1 MKGKPPSHA
10 PAVALVVTLMMMAV
24 LVMMVVG
31 LAGVMRIEHGA
42 ARNLTYQVVAEQL
55 AEVAVRQAMTA
66 VLTSTPAAGVP
77 SATGPGWIQA
87 GGRTLALV
95 SPAIPDSQWD
105 EDTKNLERIGTNSLI
120 LDTGSGFGGVFA
132 GWVDVVSP
140 PVAPENRTNLM
151 GRFAW
156 WVDDEGTKLNLNA
169 VGSNITVAGNDNTN
183 AFLPLATRYLS
194 GNTNPTQIQTHPFT
208 ADWVFANAG
217 GATNVANSSQSQAL
231 QTRTRW
237 LPTPESL
244 KSTNFLPVT
253 ASDSLSEW
261 EFHAIKGRVTTW
273 SSNTDLTLWGS
284 NKVNLAELR
293 QTVIDPDTRDD
304 AYNRIRAA
312 LKTNA
317 LNVFFG
323 TDAQGYPRTL
333 ARKFGG
339 GGTNAGDPGNHGDLV
354 LDQIAANIL
363 AAAITPTNANQLVCT
378 SFAPALGNVE
388 TNRFRNGLPMTVASD
403 HLGPYLSEVRVRVDG
418 AAVNEIRVVGTGRRA
433 VTNLLSSTG
442 VARLSFLVRLTN
454 PYGRPVEGF
463 SVEIQPRKFR
473 FKVARDTFGY
483 NPPVP
488 PPANGDLI
496 PPTQLDSPP
505 QLGATALSL
514 YNIDGA
520 LNDGW
525 WMGPEWYEGRV
536 APWDLDQIF
545 RSSITQASLTTNP
558 PVFSKRIIFAMNSRD
573 PPTTVPPT
581 RPPSAANAFGSLT
594 EAYVQLD
601 QVVLKKD
608 GVIVDWLSMDDL
620 AQEGNF
626 RGVGDPE
633 EDYGQIPF
641 RSTGI
646 PPVSQP
652 TRRDP
657 AVVEPSTLLPPL
669 AEGLF
674 SDTQSQGIRKT
685 DPRVRFTVAHWET
698 TATNTNSPPPRGV
711 LKGGGWPSTV
721 KAWTRET
728 DVGLIRSNTG
738 ITYLAA
744 DPSTNVND
752 HHHFLPGYHPTNGIQ
767 SVAQLGSIHTGLPWR
782 TLRFQATPAGEV
794 NQGPPDWVVLEA
806 FTATNPSVALPRI
819 NLNGLVTSLLSNSTA
834 SGAPVTSTGQR
845 QIRRWVPL
853 AALGALRTN
862 FPTSS
867 TNVLASNGIPVSL
880 ASPGVGLDETR
891 LREIGSGLTNALI
904 NPGSTDGW
912 SADSGWHTT
921 RGAQS
926 SNFPA
931 FGMALAGEFLEVR
944 GVADDNPGT
953 YGEDVVEGRLR
964 AFLDVVTT
972 RSDTFSV
979 WSVGQGLVVV
989 TNASGNP
996 IRTNVMGEVRK
1007 QTVFQREP
1015 ILTDGVVT
1023 GYRLRTLYTRN
1034 HVIDED

>member
-95 SPAIPDSQWD
+95 SPATPDSQWD

-140 PVAPENRTNLM
+140 PVAPENRTNLV

-323 TDAQGYPRTL
+323 TDAQGYPRSL

-418 AAVNEIRVVGTGRRA
+418 AISNRFQVTGLN
-433 VTNLLSSTG
+433 TNILQSRG
-442 VARLSFLVRLTN
+442 QVRLGLMVRLTN
-454 PYGRPVEGF
+454 PYNMPITGGTNYAV
-463 SVEIQPRKFR
+463 VIQPRKFR
-473 FKVARDTFGY
+473 FKILQDNPSFY
-483 NPPVP
+483 NPPLPVP
-488 PPANGDLI
+488 GDGNRPTLGQVEESNAPSLTELGPTGVNTNTLNGWWGG
-496 PPTQLDSPP
+496 PEWFENTVRPWP
-505 QLGATALSL
+505 LGATFSNRPANLS
-514 YNIDGA
+514 
-520 LNDGW
+520 
-525 WMGPEWYEGRV
+525 
-536 APWDLDQIF
+536 APML
-545 RSSITQASLTTNP
+545 
-558 PVFSKRIIFAMNSRD
+558 FSKTITFSM
-573 PPTTVPPT
+573 PGV
-581 RPPSAANAFGSLT
+581 PSAVPSRNAAGGIS

-601 QVVLKKD
+601 QIVLKKIVTTGSGPD
-608 GVIVDWLSMDDL
+608 ATTSEQIVDWISMDDL
-620 AQEGNF
+620 AQGGNF
-626 RGVGDPE
+626 YNTGVA
-633 EDYGQIPF
+633 EDSGQINF
-641 RSTGI
+641 SALSGI
-646 PPVSQP
+646 PPVSVYTNSQAAVS
-652 TRRDP
+652 TNFP
-657 AVVEPSTLLPPL
+657 AL
-669 AEGLF
+669 AESLF
-674 SDTQSQGIRKT
+674 TSDATSQGIRKT

-806 FTATNPSVALPRI
+806 FTATNPSVSLPRI